1 MKLVGITG
9 TGSGKLGSSVFSVN
23 SGQQIVR
30 QYQPIVT
37 NPNTVAQV
45 NQRARLKLAS
55 QLAAAYARV
64 IAMPKQGLVSTRNQF
79 IKKNMD
85 AISAQGGTAQVTYE
99 NLQLTNGNVG
109 LPSVI
114 ATRSAADGIQVN
126 LSESA
131 ANAVSRVVYV
141 LFKKTTENQLQLVGS
156 QVIEEAGNAG
166 TFPATFPYDASDI
179 AIYAYGMRDLSASAT
194 AKYRNYQVQSGTDV
208 ARLFTTRTLST
219 SDISLTQTRGNTMFT
234 GSNETTQAGDG
245 QFMVYAAAQGNG
257 EVIILNGDDELAQG
271 ESCRVAVADGTT
283 ITLRATANGD
293 AVFEGWYTNEGD
305 SSTRLSLLE
314 DYEVTVND
322 NIDVIARFNSGLP
335 GDLGNG

>member
-9 TGSGKLGSSVFSVN
+9 TGRGKLGSSVFSVN

-30 QYQPIVT
+30 QYQPVVA

-45 NQRARLKLAS
+45 NQRARMKLAS
-55 QLAAAYARV
+55 QLAAAYATV

-109 LPSVI
+109 LPSVL
-114 ATRSAADGIQVN
+114 ATRSAAEGIKVN

-141 LFKKTTENQLQLVGS
+141 IFKKTTENQLQLVGS
-156 QVIEEAGNAG
+156 KVIEEAGDAG

-179 AIYAYGMRDLSASAT
+179 AIYAYGMRDLNSSAT
-194 AKYRNYQVQSGTDV
+194 AKYRNYEVNSGTDV
-208 ARLFTTRTLST
+208 ARLFTTRNLSM
-219 SDISLTQTRGNTMFT
+219 SDISLTQTRGNTMFA

-245 QFMVYAAAQGNG
+245 QVMVYAAAQGDG
-257 EVIILNGDDELAQG
+257 EVIILNGDDELGQG
-271 ESCRVAVADGTT
+271 ASVRVAVAVGTT
-283 ITLRATANGD
+283 LTLRAGANGD
-293 AVFEGWYTNEGD
+293 AVFAGWYTNEGN
-305 SSTRLSLLE
+305 SSQRLTLQE

-322 NIDVIARFNSGLP
+322 TIDVVARFNSGLP

>member
-30 QYQPIVT
+30 QYQPVVT

-55 QLAAAYARV
+55 QLAAAYASV
-64 IAMPKQGLVSTRNQF
+64 IAMPKQGMVSTRNQF

-109 LPSVI
+109 LPSVL
-114 ATRSAADGIQVN
+114 ATRSAGEGIKVN

-131 ANAVSRVVYV
+131 ATAVSRVVYV
-141 LFKKTTENQLQLVGS
+141 IFKKTTENQLQMAGS
-156 QVIEEAGNAG
+156 LVIEEAGDDG

-179 AIYAYGMRDLSASAT
+179 AIYAYGMRDLNSKAT
-194 AKYRNYQVQSGTDV
+194 AKYHNYKVNSGTDV
-208 ARLFTTRTLST
+208 ARLFTTRTLSQ
-219 SDISLTQTRGNTMFT
+219 SDISLTQTRGNTMFA
-234 GSNETTQAGDG
+234 GSNETTHAGDG

-257 EVIILNGDDELAQG
+257 QVIILSGDDELAQG
-271 ESCRVAVADGTT
+271 PSVRIAVAANTP
-283 ITLRATANGD
+283 ITLRAVENDGA
-293 AVFEGWYTNEGD
+293 AFEGWYSNDGQ
-305 SSTRLSLLE
+305 SSARLSSE
-314 DYEVTVND
+314 DDYNVVVDGNLD
-322 NIDVIARFNSGLP
+322 LIARFNSGLP

>member
-30 QYQPIVT
+30 QYQPVVT

-55 QLAAAYARV
+55 QLAAAYASV

-109 LPSVI
+109 LPSVL
-114 ATRSAADGIQVN
+114 ATRSAGEGIKVN
-126 LSESA
+126 LAESA
-131 ANAVSRVVYV
+131 ATAVSRVVYV
-141 LFKKTTENQLQLVGS
+141 IFKKTTENQLQLAGS
-156 QVIEEAGNAG
+156 QVIEEAGDNG

-179 AIYAYGMRDLSASAT
+179 AIYAYGMRDLNSKAT
-194 AKYRNYQVQSGTDV
+194 AKYRNYEVQSGTDV
-208 ARLFTTRTLST
+208 ARLFTTRTLSM
-219 SDISLTQTRGNTMFT
+219 SDISLTQTRGNTMFA
-234 GSNETTQAGDG
+234 GSNETTHAGDG

-257 EVIILNGDDELAQG
+257 VVVILNGDDELAQG
-271 ESCRVAVADGTT
+271 ASCRVAVAANTPL
-283 ITLRATANGD
+283 TLRAAATGD
-293 AVFEGWYTNEGD
+293 AEFNGWYDNNGQSSVRVSTNE
-305 SSTRLSLLE
+305 
-314 DYEVTVND
+314 DYNVVVDGNLD
-322 NIDVIARFNSGLP
+322 LVARFNSGLP

>member
-9 TGSGKLGSSVFSVN
+9 TGRGKLGSSVFSVN

-30 QYQPIVT
+30 QYQPVVA

-55 QLAAAYARV
+55 QLAAAYAPV
-64 IAMPKQGLVSTRNQF
+64 IAMPKQGMVSTRNQF

-109 LPSVI
+109 LPSVL
-114 ATRSAADGIQVN
+114 ATRSAAEGIKVN

-131 ANAVSRVVYV
+131 ATAVSRVVYV

-156 QVIEEAGNAG
+156 QIIEEAGDAG

-179 AIYAYGMRDLSASAT
+179 AIYAYGMRDMSASAT
-194 AKYRNYQVQSGTDV
+194 AKYRNYEVNSGTDV
-208 ARLFTTRTLST
+208 ARLFTTRTLSQ
-219 SDISLTQTRGNTMFT
+219 SDISLTQTRGNTMFA
-234 GSNETTQAGDG
+234 GSNETTHAGDG

-257 EVIILNGDDELAQG
+257 EVVILSGDDELAQG
-271 ESCRVAVADGTT
+271 PSVRVAVAANTP
-283 ITLRATANGD
+283 ITLRAMEDDGSD
-293 AVFEGWYTNEGD
+293 FEGWYSNNGQ
-305 SSTRLSLLE
+305 SSARLSAE
-314 DYEVTVND
+314 SDYNVVVDGNLD
-322 NIDVIARFNSGLP
+322 LIARFNSGLP

>member
-9 TGSGKLGSSVFSVN
+9 TGRGKLGSSVFSVN

-30 QYQPIVT
+30 QYQPVVA
-37 NPNTVAQV
+37 NPNTVLQV
-45 NQRARLKLAS
+45 NQRARMKLAS
-55 QLAAAYARV
+55 QLAAAYAPV

-109 LPSVI
+109 LPSVL
-114 ATRSAADGIQVN
+114 ATRSAAEGIKVN

-156 QVIEEAGNAG
+156 KIIEEAGDAG

-179 AIYAYGMRDLSASAT
+179 AIYAYGMRDMSASAT
-194 AKYRNYQVQSGTDV
+194 AKYRNYEVQSGTDV
-208 ARLFTTRTLST
+208 ARLFTTRTLSQ
-219 SDISLTQTRGNTMFT
+219 SDISLTQTRGNTMFA

-257 EVIILNGDDELAQG
+257 EVVILSGNDELAQG
-271 ESCRVAVADGTT
+271 PSVRVAVAANTP
-283 ITLRATANGD
+283 ITLRAMEDDGSD
-293 AVFEGWYTNEGD
+293 FEGWYSNNGQ
-305 SSTRLSLLE
+305 SSARLSAE
-314 DYEVTVND
+314 SDYNVVVDGNLD
-322 NIDVIARFNSGLP
+322 LVARFNSGLP

>member
-9 TGSGKLGSSVFSVN
+9 TGRGKLGSSVFSVN

-30 QYQPIVT
+30 QYQPVVA
-37 NPNTVAQV
+37 NPSTVGQV

-55 QLAAAYARV
+55 QLAAAYAPV

-109 LPSVI
+109 LPAVL
-114 ATRSAADGIQVN
+114 ATRSAANGIQVN

-156 QVIEEAGNAG
+156 QIIEEAGDAG

-179 AIYAYGMRDLSASAT
+179 AIYAYGMRDMSASAT
-194 AKYRNYQVQSGTDV
+194 AKYRNYEVNSGSDV
-208 ARLFTTRTLST
+208 ARLFTSRNLSQ
-219 SDISLTQTRGNTMFT
+219 SDISLTQTRGNTMFA
-234 GSNETTQAGDG
+234 GSNETTHAGDG

-257 EVIILNGDDELAQG
+257 EVVILSGDDELAQG
-271 ESCRVAVADGTT
+271 PSVRVAVAANTP
-283 ITLRATANGD
+283 ITLRAMEDDGSD
-293 AVFEGWYTNEGD
+293 FEGWYSNDGQ
-305 SSTRLSLLE
+305 SSARLSAE
-314 DYEVTVND
+314 SDYNVVVDGNLD
-322 NIDVIARFNSGLP
+322 LIARFNSGLP

>member
-9 TGSGKLGSSVFSVN
+9 TGRGKLGSSVFSVN

-30 QYQPIVT
+30 QYQPVVA

-55 QLAAAYARV
+55 QLAAAYAPV

-114 ATRSAADGIQVN
+114 ATRSSADGIQVS

-131 ANAVSRVVYV
+131 ASAVSRVVYV

-156 QVIEEAGNAG
+156 QIIEEAGDAG
-166 TFPATFPYDASDI
+166 TFPATFTYDAGDI
-179 AIYAYGMRDLSASAT
+179 AIYAYGMRDMSASAT
-194 AKYRNYQVQSGTDV
+194 AKYRNYEVQSGTDV
-208 ARLFTTRTLST
+208 ARLFTTRNLSQ
-219 SDISLTQTRGNTMFT
+219 SDISLTQTRGNTMFS
-234 GSNETTQAGDG
+234 GSNETTSAGDG

-257 EVIILNGDDELAQG
+257 NIIIMNGDDELTQG
-271 ESCRVAVADGTT
+271 ASVRVAVAEGTAL
-283 ITLRATANGD
+283 TLSAIASGD
-293 AVFEGWYTNEGD
+293 AEFDGWYSNDGQ
-305 SSTRLSLLE
+305 SSARLSSDE
-314 DYEVTVND
+314 DYAVVVDGNLD
-322 NIDVIARFNSGLP
+322 LIARFNSGLP